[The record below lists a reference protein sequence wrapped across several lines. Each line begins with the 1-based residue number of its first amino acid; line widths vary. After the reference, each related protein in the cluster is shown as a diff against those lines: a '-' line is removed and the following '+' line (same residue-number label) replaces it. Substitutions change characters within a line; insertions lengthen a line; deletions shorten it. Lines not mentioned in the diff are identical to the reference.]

1 MVGEGI
7 SLSAKNGGAFPK
19 TRAKLERFA
28 KGDIFTSLDHF
39 GQEGAAALAAATPV
53 ETGQAANSWSYEV
66 RKTSTSY
73 EIVWRNNDMA
83 GPTPVVILLQY
94 GHGTGTG
101 GYVQGRD
108 FINPIIK
115 PLFERIREDVRKAVR
130 SA

>member
-1 MVGEGI
+1 MAGEGI
-7 SLSAKNGGAFPK
+7 TLTAKNGGAFTK
-19 TRAKLERFA
+19 TRAKLEKYA
-28 KGDIFTSLDHF
+28 KGDIFTALDHF
-39 GQEGAAALAAATPV
+39 GAEGAAALAAVTPQN
-53 ETGQAANSWSYEV
+53 TGLAASSWSYEV
-66 RKTSTSY
+66 RNTSTSY
-73 EIVWRNNDMA
+73 EIVWRNTDMA

-115 PLFERIREDVRKAVR
+115 PLFEKIKEEVRKAVR